1 MHAMGKF
8 TSLSVLT
15 TASISPAIPE
25 SFVTYMKSDDFGAYL
40 FSKSYLYLVVE
51 IKILHI
57 VSHWTDSSESGNFQ
71 TFKAFNRG
79 VTNQV
84 RCVHYDLVLASPVL

>member
-15 TASISPAIPE
+15 TASISPEIPE

-40 FSKSYLYLVVE
+40 FSKLVVE

-57 VSHWTDSSESGNFQ
+57 VRHWTDSSESGNWQ
-71 TFKAFNRG
+71 GAFNRG
-79 VTNQV
+79 VTNEV

>member
-1 MHAMGKF
+1 MGKF

-25 SFVTYMKSDDFGAYL
+25 SFVTYMKSDDFVGAYL
-40 FSKSYLYLVVE
+40 FSKSYFYLVVE

-57 VSHWTDSSESGNFQ
+57 ISHWTDTTESGN
-71 TFKAFNRG
+71 
-79 VTNQV
+79 
-84 RCVHYDLVLASPVL
+84 

>member
-57 VSHWTDSSESGNFQ
+57 VSHWTDSSQSGNWQ
-71 TFKAFNRG
+71 GAFNRG
-79 VTNQV
+79 VTNEV